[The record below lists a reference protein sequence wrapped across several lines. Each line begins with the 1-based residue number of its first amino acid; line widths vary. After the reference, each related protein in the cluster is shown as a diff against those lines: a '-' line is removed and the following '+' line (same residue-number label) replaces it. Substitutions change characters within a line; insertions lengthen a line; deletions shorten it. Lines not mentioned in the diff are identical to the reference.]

1 MEDKYD
7 DSGYLIDLKIPPV
20 FEHQGVRIHYVN
32 KEEMEDSEHVY
43 HQRSDGDG
51 YNLLRFKDNK
61 VSTITMLAPLKGCIF
76 DIFNLFYILSVV
88 PSSAGQRF
96 PPGTITSLRRPVIDA
111 VKKGKK
117 RPAICRGEIGGSMK
131 NFYMFN
137 IWTSDSTKYVNGNFS
152 KKNIFACGVRSEEV
166 GEEAIG
172 YFVAH
177 IKDAMIFHS
186 LVKANVDLFR
196 ESAQWIIERSKGNKI
211 EDEYY
216 DMENDVMVAED
227 YQLVWTTEKYPN
239 SEDYFEKVKGYFVQE
254 IYRRCLVDIFTINEL
269 KCRIEFIINIPAI
282 ASPNIAT
289 KRVARSMY
297 NVNYNINL
305 KMSRVA
311 MTCKLREL
319 GYDASFDNMSK
330 PEIKIS
336 TNSPVNVDS
345 SEIVR
350 RDMEY
355 IKQTFFIYHHQSILH
370 SSAGGKSA
378 EDRYYDFMTNLI
390 LLDNELNPHL
400 PMIPTNP
407 PQEGTTGFE
416 KIKENNPEIMHVT
429 TSSDDLDIYV

>member
-20 FEHQGVRIHYVN
+20 FENQGVKIHYVP
-32 KEEMEDSEHVY
+32 KEEMEDRIHVY

-51 YNLLRFKDNK
+51 YNLLRFRDNK

-76 DIFNLFYILSVV
+76 DIYHLFYILSVV
-88 PSSAGQRF
+88 PSSPGQRY
-96 PPGTITSLRRPVIDA
+96 PPGTITSLRRPIIDGI
-111 VKKGKK
+111 KNGKK
-117 RPAICRGEIGGSMK
+117 RPAICRGELGGSMK

-137 IWTSDSTKYVNGNFS
+137 IWTSDSNKYVNGNFS
-152 KKNIFACGVRSEEV
+152 KKNIFACGVRSEEI

-177 IKDAMIFHS
+177 IKDAIAFHA
-186 LVKANVDLFR
+186 LVKANVELFK
-196 ESAQWIIERSKGNKI
+196 ESAQWIIDRSKGPKI
-211 EDEYY
+211 DDGYY
-216 DMENDVMVAED
+216 DMDNDIMVSENYQLDWTQENYLENDD
-227 YQLVWTTEKYPN
+227 YY
-239 SEDYFEKVKGYFVQE
+239 EKVKSYFTRE
-254 IYRRCLVDIFTINEL
+254 IYRRCLADIFTINDL
-269 KCRIEFIINIPAI
+269 KSRIEFIINIPAI

-289 KRVARSMY
+289 KRVTRSMY

-305 KMSRVA
+305 KMSRV
-311 MTCKLREL
+311 TLTRKLREL
-319 GYDASFDNMSK
+319 GYDASFDNMTR

-336 TNSPVNVDS
+336 TNSPVNVDCE
-345 SEIVR
+345 EIVR

-378 EDRYYDFMTNLI
+378 EDRYYDLMTNLI

-407 PQEGTTGFE
+407 PLKGIMNFDEVPVVDSLADFE
-416 KIKENNPEIMHVT
+416 H
-429 TSSDDLDIYV
+429 